1 MHREKAVLRTSRLDL
16 APVAASD
23 AAALLHV
30 FHDADVR
37 RYLLDGRVVP
47 ARWVAAEIQASQRR
61 FGSGSV
67 GLWSVRRRDH
77 RLLIGFVG
85 FREFFEP
92 PELQLLYGLLPA
104 AWGQGLAT
112 EAAAAACRFAFDALG
127 WAEIRA
133 ATDTPNTASTA
144 VLGRLGFALDRTTDD
159 GEHGTS
165 FYVLVRAQRD
175 PGGDDPAASR
185 SRPWPIGNRSPSATG
200 SRPRIGAS
208 PATARTADA
217 SARS

>member
-1 MHREKAVLRTSRLDL
+1 MRREEPVLRTPRLDL
-16 APVAASD
+16 APIATSD

-30 FHDADVR
+30 FRDTDVR

-47 ARWVAAEIQASQRR
+47 ARWVEAEIQASERR
-61 FGSGSV
+61 FESGSV
-67 GLWSVRRRDH
+67 GLWSVRRRG
-77 RLLIGFVG
+77 RPMLSGFVG

-127 WAEIRA
+127 CAEIRA

-165 FYVLVRAQRD
+165 FYVLHRARAATP
-175 PGGDDPAASR
+175 PGR
-185 SRPWPIGNRSPSATG
+185 SSGEST
-200 SRPRIGAS
+200 
-208 PATARTADA
+208 RTA
-217 SARS
+217 